1 MNRLP
6 LRIASRELAG
16 GLSGFWVYLAC
27 IALGVFAIAAA
38 GSVTQGFS
46 NGLKAESKTLLGG
59 DASFSAVQRR
69 ASPDELRWLEERGQF
84 SENITLNVMGEAGDV
99 RRQVDVRA
107 VDDRHP
113 LVGAPTLSGGATDL
127 QSALAFENGRWGVAA
142 TESLLETFNLK
153 IGDEIDIGRIKVII
167 RAQLDGESDG
177 IGTPGTFGPAVTIAL
192 KAVEE
197 SGRLADGRL
206 FRASYRIVLDDKTT
220 EDTLEEA
227 AEEAWGPNGLNYR
240 GPEQAVEGLE
250 NLLSMLNDFLSVIGI
265 AALIAG
271 GVGISQASTAFLE
284 TRIPSIAAFKA
295 LGAESSTIRTAY
307 LLQLGAL
314 ALFGAMIG
322 VVLGAAT
329 PFAIA
334 LFLGDRIPLPTI
346 LTVYPAP
353 LIRALLLGLLSA
365 AIFALPPLGR
375 ARATRPAALFRNLGE
390 DDKTKTPWPERIAAL
405 IAAIALIGL
414 AVWSSEEPL
423 VTVALIVGATVAW
436 GVLLGM
442 AHIIRR
448 LARGAAKTASG
459 MTRLTLA
466 NLGGPG
472 SLAPTIAPALGL
484 GLGLLVFVASIQ
496 ANILHQVNETTRANL
511 PSLFFVEIPNQEIEL
526 FDRLMAE
533 NGVEVDDPE
542 KYRRAP
548 IILGRVTKLKGEAVV
563 PEDVEEDERWVVE
576 NELFM
581 PYVGAQPPEA
591 EIVEGQWWNAD
602 YDGPLLVSV
611 ESDAAE
617 GMGIGLGDAISFR
630 ISGREVTASV
640 ASLRNVDWGG
650 FGASATTAFVFSPG
664 TLEASNPQHR
674 AIARTEEDIE
684 DDLIKVLGE
693 ALPDVIVFQTRETL
707 EAAVRLLGNISVAI
721 NAAAS
726 IVMLAG
732 LLVLIGAFAAMARQ
746 RRSESALLKTFGAT
760 RGGVLGL
767 YAGEFAL
774 SGAVATLFGAIMGAG
789 AAYPVVVNQFEAD
802 WIMPWGPMLIVSAFA
817 IVAAA
822 LGGIIVGIATLS
834 HPPARVLRSI

>member
-6 LRIASRELAG
+6 FRIAARELAG

-38 GSVTQGFS
+38 GSVTLGFS
-46 NGLKAESKTLLGG
+46 NGLKAESKILLGG
-59 DASFSAVQRR
+59 DASFSSVQRR
-69 ASPDELRWLEERGQF
+69 ASPDELSWLAERGRY
-84 SENITLNVMGEAGDV
+84 SEKINLNVMGEAGDV

-107 VDDRHP
+107 VDERHP
-113 LVGAPTLSGGATDL
+113 LIGAPILSGGASDL
-127 QSALAFENGRWGVAA
+127 RAALAFENGRWGVAA
-142 TESLLETFNLK
+142 TESLLENFKLQ
-153 IGDEIDIGRIKVII
+153 IGDNIDIGRIPATI
-167 RAQLDGESDG
+167 RAQLDKESDG
-177 IGTPGTFGPAVTIAL
+177 IGQPGTFGPGVTIDVKAL
-192 KAVEE
+192 EA
-197 SGRLADGRL
+197 SDRLSDGRL
-206 FRASYRIVLDDKTT
+206 FRASYRLILDAPET
-220 EDTLEEA
+220 ENTLEEA
-227 AEEAWGPNGLNYR
+227 AEEAWGPNGLRYR
-240 GPEQAVEGLE
+240 GPEEAVDGLQ
-250 NLLSMLNDFLSVIGI
+250 NLLGMLNDFLSVIGI

-284 TRIPSIAAFKA
+284 TRIPSIAAFKS
-295 LGAESSTIRTAY
+295 LGAEASTIRTAY

-314 ALFGAMIG
+314 ALLGAFIG

-346 LTVYPAP
+346 LTIYPAP
-353 LIRALLLGLLSA
+353 LIRALLLGLLTA

-390 DDKTKTPWPERIAAL
+390 DDKTKTPWAERIAAAL
-405 IAAIALIGL
+405 AAIALIGL

-423 VTVALIVGATVAW
+423 ITIALIIGAAVSW
-436 GVLLGM
+436 LVLAGM
-442 AHIIRR
+442 AQIIRR

-496 ANILHQVNETTRANL
+496 ANILHQVNQTTQANL
-511 PSLFFVEIPNQEIEL
+511 PSLFFTGIQNDDIAS
-526 FDRLMAE
+526 FDRIMAE
-533 NGVEVDDPE
+533 QGVEVDDPE

-548 IILGRVTKLKGEAVV
+548 IILSRVTEINGSPVI
-563 PEDVEEDERWVVE
+563 PEDVEEDRRWVVE
-576 NELFM
+576 SELFT
-581 PYVGAQPPEA
+581 PYVGAEPPEV
-591 EIVEGQWWNAD
+591 EIVEGQWWAAD
-602 YDGPLLVSV
+602 YSGPLLVSV
-611 ESDAAE
+611 EVDAAR
-617 GMGIGLGDAISFR
+617 GIGVDLGDTIGFR
-630 ISGREVTASV
+630 ISGRKVTATV
-640 ASLRNVDWGG
+640 ASLRNIDWGG
-650 FGASATTAFVFSPG
+650 FGASATTVFVFSPG

-684 DDLIKVLGE
+684 DNIVKALGQE
-693 ALPDVIVFQTRETL
+693 MPDIIVFQTRETL

-726 IVMLAG
+726 IVMLSG

-774 SGAVATLFGAIMGAG
+774 SGAVATLFGTIMGVG
-789 AAYPVVVNQFEAD
+789 AAWPVVTQAFNAD

-817 IVAAA
+817 ILAAA
-822 LGGIIVGIATLS
+822 LGGIIVGITTLS

>member
-548 IILGRVTKLKGEAVV
+548 IILGRVTKLKGETVV

-664 TLEASNPQHR
+664 TLEASKPQHR

-684 DDLIKVLGE
+684 DGLIKVLGE

>member
-69 ASPDELRWLEERGQF
+69 ASPDELSWLAERGKF

-107 VDDRHP
+107 VDERHP
-113 LVGAPTLSGGATDL
+113 LIGAPILSGGVSDL
-127 QSALAFENGRWGVAA
+127 RAALAFENGRWGVAA
-142 TESLLETFNLK
+142 TQSLLENFNLK
-153 IGDEIDIGRIKVII
+153 IGDPIDIGRIPATI
-167 RAQLDGESDG
+167 RAQLDQESDG
-177 IGTPGTFGPAVTIAL
+177 IGTPGTFGPAVTIDI

-206 FRASYRIVLDDKTT
+206 FRASYRILLNDKTI
-220 EDTLEEA
+220 EDGLETA
-227 AEEAWGPNGLNYR
+227 AEEAWGANGLSYR

-250 NLLSMLNDFLSVIGI
+250 NLLGMLNDFLSVIGI

-314 ALFGAMIG
+314 ALLGAMIG
-322 VVLGAAT
+322 VILGAAT
-329 PFAIA
+329 PFLIAI
-334 LFLGDRIPLPTI
+334 FLGDRIPLPTI
-346 LTVYPAP
+346 LQIYPAP

-390 DDKTKTPWPERIAAL
+390 DDKTKTPRPERIAAIL
-405 IAAIALIGL
+405 AAITLVVL
-414 AVWSSEEPL
+414 AVWSSEEIIG
-423 VTVALIVGATVAW
+423 TVALIVGASVAW
-436 GVLLGM
+436 LVLLGM
-442 AHIIRR
+442 ATIIRR
-448 LARGAAKTASG
+448 LARSAAKTASG

-496 ANILHQVNETTRANL
+496 ANILNQVNETTRANL
-511 PSLFFVEIPNQEIEL
+511 PSLFFVGIANQDIDL
-526 FDRLMAE
+526 FDTLVAE
-533 NGVEVDDPE
+533 QGVEIDDPE

-548 IILGRVTKLKGEAVV
+548 IILGRVTKLKGEPVI
-563 PEDVEEDERWVVE
+563 PENVEEDERWVVE

-591 EIVEGQWWNAD
+591 EIVDGEWWSAD
-602 YDGPLLVSV
+602 HDGPLLVSV
-611 ESDAAE
+611 ESDAAK
-617 GMGIGLGDAISFR
+617 GMGVGLGDTISFR
-630 ISGREVTASV
+630 ISGREVTATI
-640 ASLRNVDWGG
+640 ASTRNVDWGG

-674 AIARTEEDIE
+674 AIARTEENIE
-684 DDLIKVLGE
+684 DGIIDVLGDR
-693 ALPDVIVFQTRETL
+693 LPDVVVFQTRETL

-746 RRSESALLKTFGAT
+746 RRNESALLKTFGAT

-774 SGAVATLFGAIMGAG
+774 AGAVATLFGALMGVG
-789 AAYPVVVNQFEAD
+789 AAYPVVVHQFKAE
-802 WIMPWGPMLIVSAFA
+802 WVMPWGPMLIVSAFA

-834 HPPARVLRSI
+834 HPPARVLRTS

>member
-6 LRIASRELAG
+6 FRIAARELAG
-16 GLSGFWVYLAC
+16 GLTGFWVYLAC

-38 GSVTQGFS
+38 GSVTLGFS

-59 DASFSAVQRR
+59 DASFSSVQRR
-69 ASPDELRWLEERGQF
+69 ASPDELSWLAARGQY
-84 SENITLNVMGEAGDV
+84 SENININVMGEAGDV

-107 VDDRHP
+107 VDEQHP
-113 LVGAPTLSGGATDL
+113 LIGAPALSGGATDL
-127 QSALAFENGRWGVAA
+127 RTALAFENGRWGVAA
-142 TESLLETFNLK
+142 TASLLENFNLQV
-153 IGDEIDIGRIKVII
+153 GDNIDLGRIPATI
-167 RAQLDGESDG
+167 RAQLDKESDG
-177 IGTPGTFGPAVTIAL
+177 IGQPGTFGPGVTIDL
-192 KAVEE
+192 KALE
-197 SGRLADGRL
+197 SSDRLSDGRL
-206 FRASYRIVLDDKTT
+206 FRASYRLVLDDASA

-227 AEEAWGPNGLNYR
+227 AKDAWGPNGLSYR
-240 GPEQAVEGLE
+240 GPEEAVDGLQ
-250 NLLSMLNDFLSVIGI
+250 NLLGMLNDFLSVIGI

-295 LGAESSTIRTAY
+295 LGAEASTIGTAY

-314 ALFGAMIG
+314 ALLGAFIG
-322 VVLGAAT
+322 IILGAAT

-346 LTVYPAP
+346 LQIYPAP
-353 LIRALLLGLLSA
+353 LIRALLLGLLTA

-390 DDKTKTPWPERIAAL
+390 DDKTKTPWPERIAAGV
-405 IAAIALIGL
+405 AAIALIVL

-423 VTVALIVGATVAW
+423 VTIALIVGASFAW
-436 GVLLGM
+436 LILLAM
-442 AHIIRR
+442 AQVIRR
-448 LARGAAKTASG
+448 LARAAAKTASG

-496 ANILHQVNETTRANL
+496 ANILNQVNETTRANL
-511 PSLFFVEIPNQEIEL
+511 PSLFFLEIKNAEIDQ
-526 FDRLMAE
+526 FDQIMAAQ
-533 NGVEVDDPE
+533 GVAVDDPE

-548 IILGRVTKLKGEAVV
+548 LILGRVTQIKGQPVI
-563 PEDVEEDERWVVE
+563 PENVAEDERWVVE

-591 EIVEGQWWNAD
+591 DIVEGEWWVPD
-602 YDGPLLVSV
+602 YTGPLLVSV
-611 ESDAAE
+611 ETDAAR
-617 GMGIGLGDAISFR
+617 GMSVGLGDSISFR
-630 ISGREVTASV
+630 ISGREVTATI

-650 FGASATTAFVFSPG
+650 FGASATTSFVFSPG

-684 DDLIKVLGE
+684 ADIVKALG
-693 ALPDVIVFQTRETL
+693 AVMPDVIVFQTRETL

-726 IVMLAG
+726 IVMLSG

-746 RRSESALLKTFGAT
+746 LRNESALLKTFGAT

-774 SGAVATLFGAIMGAG
+774 SGAVATLFGALMGVG
-789 AAYPVVVNQFEAD
+789 AAWPVVTRVFEAE
-802 WIMPWGPMLIVSAFA
+802 WIMPWGAILIVSSFA
-817 IVAAA
+817 ILAAA
-822 LGGIIVGIATLS
+822 LGGIIVGITTLA

>member
-548 IILGRVTKLKGEAVV
+548 IILGRVTKLKGETVV

-684 DDLIKVLGE
+684 DGLIKVLGE

>member
-684 DDLIKVLGE
+684 DGLIKVLGE

>member
-1 MNRLP
+1 M
-6 LRIASRELAG
+6 
-16 GLSGFWVYLAC
+16 YLAC

-38 GSVTQGFS
+38 GSVTLGFS

-59 DASFSAVQRR
+59 DASFTAVQRR
-69 ASPDELRWLEERGQF
+69 ASPDELRWIDERGRY
-84 SENITLNVMGEAGDV
+84 SENINLNVMGEAGDV

-113 LVGAPTLSGGATDL
+113 LIGEPTLSGGATDL
-127 QSALAFENGRWGVAA
+127 RAALAFENGRWGIAA
-142 TESLLETFNLK
+142 TASLLEDFSLQV
-153 IGDEIDIGRIKVII
+153 GDDIDIGQIPATI

-177 IGTPGTFGPAVTIAL
+177 IGTPGTFGPAVTIDIR
-192 KAVEE
+192 AVEE
-197 SGRLADGRL
+197 AGRLEDGRL
-206 FRASYRIVLDDKTT
+206 FRASYRLILNEEVT
-220 EDTLEEA
+220 EDTLEEDS
-227 AEEAWGPNGLNYR
+227 EEAWGPNGLDYR
-240 GPEQAVEGLE
+240 GPEEAVDGLQ
-250 NLLSMLNDFLSVIGI
+250 NLLGMLNDFLSVIGI

-295 LGAESSTIRTAY
+295 LGAESGVIRSAY
-307 LLQLGAL
+307 LLQLGTL
-314 ALFGAMIG
+314 AFMGAMIG
-322 VVLGAAT
+322 LVLGAAT

-334 LFLGDRIPLPTI
+334 LTLGDRIPLPTI
-346 LTVYPAP
+346 LQIYPAP

-390 DDKTKTPWPERIAAL
+390 DDKTKTPWTERIWA
-405 IAAIALIGL
+405 IFAAIALIAL
-414 AVWSSEEPL
+414 AVWSSDEPI
-423 VTVALIVGATVAW
+423 VTIALLVGASVAW
-436 GVLLGM
+436 AVLVGI

-448 LARGAAKTASG
+448 IARAAAKTASG

-484 GLGLLVFVASIQ
+484 GLGLLVFVASVQ
-496 ANILHQVNETTRANL
+496 ANILNQVNETARANL
-511 PSLFFVEIPNQEIEL
+511 PSLFFIEIPNKDIDL

-533 NGVEVDDPE
+533 QGVEVDDPE

-548 IILGRVTKLKGEAVV
+548 IILGRVTKLNGEPVV
-563 PEDVEEDERWVVE
+563 PDDINEDERWVVE

-591 EIVEGQWWNAD
+591 DIVEGKWWSAD
-602 YDGPLLVSV
+602 YSGPLLVSI
-611 ESDAAE
+611 ETDAAR
-617 GMGIGLGDAISFR
+617 GMGIGLNDTISFR
-630 ISGREVTASV
+630 ISGREVTATV
-640 ASLRNVDWGG
+640 ASLRNIDWGG
-650 FGASATTAFVFSPG
+650 FGASATTVFVFSPG

-684 DDLIKVLGE
+684 EDIIKALGDTIPE
-693 ALPDVIVFQTRETL
+693 VIVFQTRETL
-707 EAAVRLLGNISVAI
+707 EAAVRLLGNISVAV

-760 RGGVLGL
+760 RGAVLGL

-774 SGAVATLFGAIMGAG
+774 SGAVATLFGTVMGVG
-789 AAYPVVVNQFEAD
+789 AAYPVVTQVFEAD
-802 WIMPWGPMLIVSAFA
+802 WIMPWSAILIVSAFA
-817 IVAAA
+817 IFAAA
-822 LGGIIVGIATLS
+822 IGGIIVGISTLS